1 MEFGRGAFLIPSG
14 DFFSTIL
21 EPKGEG
27 DRGAQGIGIRADVA
41 GYTDCSRV
49 LQRLRNI
56 IKVLRQHEA
65 GSP

>member
-1 MEFGRGAFLIPSG
+1 MELGCRAFLIPSG
-14 DFFSTIL
+14 DFFSAIL
-21 EPKGEG
+21 KPKGKS
-27 DRGAQGIGIRADVA
+27 DRRAQGVGIRADVA